1 MYHWKT
7 LHNSKIWVGIFT
19 KCDQELGLNTNFSRL
34 WKMIFLLNVQ
44 LVFLF
49 VFFPQVLLE
58 VFLQQRQPRFH
69 FWSQKKRFEIK
80 PRLGPGLRR
89 PTSHFANQRGQ
100 ILAEVLSGTLGKK
113 MFQTVPC
120 LANSE
125 MVLVRI
131 HGLWMYIYIYYI
143 LLGCSPGNTGKVRY
157 IEGSWILYKTCCSK
171 EVMSYP
177 GGHCKHGRQGHR
189 VYHINSQCCR
199 IIMIIDHPG
208 NIPQNILKISEMLKN
223 ATSKNWWFQRP
234 SELQNERSFQNSQS
248 PRQRLHSYR
257 DYRDHLLRVKP
268 PKKSAMY
275 AVNLEQSG
283 HQTTGTVQPA
293 IQTLFFSC
301 EPPFVSRSV
310 PLYIYIYKDYI
321 GPVPVPHPPSRQ
333 RVTTSPGAWIV
344 SSRRPDVLP

>member
-1 MYHWKT
+1 MVRPSFGWCQVRK
-7 LHNSKIWVGIFT
+7 NS
-19 KCDQELGLNTNFSRL
+19 DLFSCITEKHSTIPKSE
-34 WKMIFLLNVQ
+34 WGFLQNVIKNWDWTQ
-44 LVFLF
+44 ISVDYGRWSSYWMCSLFFLF

-131 HGLWMYIYIYYI
+131 HGLWMYIYILYTFGVFPWQYWKSEVYRRI
-143 LLGCSPGNTGKVRY
+143 LDPIQNMLFKRSDV
-157 IEGSWILYKTCCSK
+157 ISWWSLQAWASGAPSLPYQFT
-171 EVMSYP
+171 MLSYHHDNWP
-177 GGHCKHGRQGHR
+177 SWQHSAEHLENKR
-189 VYHINSQCCR
+189 
-199 IIMIIDHPG
+199 
-208 NIPQNILKISEMLKN
+208 MLKN

-257 DYRDHLLRVKP
+257 DYRDYLLRVKP

-310 PLYIYIYKDYI
+310 PLYIYIRI
-321 GPVPVPHPPSRQ
+321 
-333 RVTTSPGAWIV
+333 I
-344 SSRRPDVLP
+344 